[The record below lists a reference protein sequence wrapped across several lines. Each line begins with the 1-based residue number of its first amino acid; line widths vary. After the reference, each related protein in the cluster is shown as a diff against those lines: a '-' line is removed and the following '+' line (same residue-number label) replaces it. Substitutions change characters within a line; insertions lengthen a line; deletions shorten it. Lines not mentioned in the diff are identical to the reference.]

1 MEVSGVVLAGGR
13 GTRLGQDKA
22 LVEVGGEPL
31 LARVVGRLGQVA
43 AEVLVVGRT
52 DGPPLPVPAKFI
64 PDLVPGRAALGGL
77 YTALSAAA
85 YPLLVVVACDMP
97 FINPKLLNYLLD
109 LARNGVDAVV
119 PVVRGEP
126 EPLHAVYARA
136 CREAAAAQVA
146 AGDLKMARLLGR
158 LRVRYVPE
166 AELRSLDP
174 ELRSFFNINTPAD
187 LEVARGLAAGRSA

>member
-1 MEVSGVVLAGGR
+1 MEVTGAVLAGGR

-22 LVEVGGEPL
+22 LVEVGGEAL
-31 LARVVGRLGQVA
+31 LAWVAGRLGQVA
-43 AEVLVVGRT
+43 AEVLVVGRPN
-52 DGPPLPVPAKFI
+52 GPPLPVPARFV
-64 PDLVPGRAALGGL
+64 PDLVPGRAAIGGL

-85 YPLLVVVACDMP
+85 CPLVVVAACDMP
-97 FINPKLLNYLLD
+97 FIDPRLLRHLLG
-109 LARNGVDAVV
+109 LAGDGVDAVV

-136 CREAAAAQVA
+136 CREAAAAQIA
-146 AGDLKMARLLGR
+146 AGDLKLARLLGR

-166 AELRSLDP
+166 AELRALDP

-187 LEVARGLAAGRSA
+187 LELARRLAAGRSA